1 MNAISSPGTGWNRG
15 VMKPFSEACEENKAP
30 ILDVLLHLFDDART
44 ILEIGSGTGQH
55 AVHFAAAM
63 PHLIWQTSD
72 LEENHP
78 GIRAWLE
85 EAALANTRE
94 PILLDVSHDWPLAA
108 YAGVF
113 SANTT
118 HIMSWPEVEK
128 MFRGIGRVLKPEGC
142 FALYGPFNYQGGYT
156 SDSNRNF
163 DQWLKS
169 RDPLS
174 GIRDFEA
181 LNELAVSNRLQLTED
196 VEMPVNNRILVW
208 RKVHS

>member
-1 MNAISSPGTGWNRG
+1 
-15 VMKPFSEACEENKAP
+15 EENKAP
-30 ILDVLLHLFDDART
+30 ILRVLMGLFRDRQT
-44 ILEIGSGTGQH
+44 VLEIGSGSGQH

-63 PHLIWQTSD
+63 PHLVWQTSD

-85 EAALANTRE
+85 EAALVNTRD
-94 PILLDVSHDWPLAA
+94 PILLDVRNDWPDEA
-108 YAGVF
+108 YDGVF

-118 HIMSWPEVEK
+118 HIMSWPEVEG
-128 MFRGIGRVLKPEGC
+128 MFQGIGRVLKPEGC
-142 FALYGPFNYQGGYT
+142 FALYGPFNYRGGYT
-156 SDSNRNF
+156 SESNRNF

-181 LNELAVSNRLQLTED
+181 LNELAASNRLQLAED

-208 RKVHS
+208 RRDQS